1 MRRQGFSRGRRSVP
15 NISHRV
21 EVDSRSGAA
30 RRSREGF
37 PVFVNFVSKR
47 IHWRSLKEAFSAY
60 GKVLG
65 VYIAYNN
72 PKRLD
77 KSPEKQPSMDKSGL
91 FRNKPAMACK
101 VLKTISKGRTFKDA
115 LLHNLP
121 KPSKLGLSTSLNL
134 MFSFVALLHP
144 TLSQNDQANLV
155 YGSIG
160 PNLMEDKDIVG
171 LVDIPNAQTVDLVK
185 AAESYNSLSRASEP
199 TPPTFDNKTCLFK
212 IKPRCLK
219 SGKSLSPR
227 SLREKLDS
235 LSLWSAWNKNVGILN
250 SNKKTDIQGVRGID
264 SHGHVKS
271 SVANNA
277 ILKNSDVF
285 TSNHLQEARLTVEV
299 CKCKPLGFSFEA
311 SDSEVCKKLVANEED
326 LA

>member
-77 KSPEKQPSMDKSGL
+77 KRYTFAFIRFAHSLDAQKAVEFSNNRRMTVIPSRSQ
-91 FRNKPAMACK
+91 A
-101 VLKTISKGRTFKDA
+101 FKI
-115 LLHNLP
+115 P
-121 KPSKLGLSTSLNL
+121 
-134 MFSFVALLHP
+134 
-144 TLSQNDQANLV
+144 QNDQANLV